1 MNPPLKRLSIAGL
14 RWTLGLVVLC
24 ESVRFVFSPSTIHH
38 LAKAGFPQWIR
49 QALGGSEIIAV
60 LLFLVPPVSL
70 VGGYLL
76 LFVFAIAV
84 ILHLLHGEFDVGG
97 LIVYA
102 MAVIVCITRRNDKT
116 TEVPHD

>member
-1 MNPPLKRLSIAGL
+1 MNQRLKKFSIAGL
-14 RWTLGLVVLC
+14 RWTLGLVVLV
-24 ESVRFVFSPSTIHH
+24 ESVRFVLSPSTIQR

-49 QALGGSEIIAV
+49 HVLGGSEIIAV

-76 LFVFAIAV
+76 LFVFAIAAV
-84 ILHLLHGEFDVGG
+84 LHLLHGEFDVGG

-102 MAVIVCITRRNDKT
+102 MAVIVCMTHRNAKDV
-116 TEVPHD
+116 EVPHD